1 MGLSDG
7 SGSALFGLYCF
18 QDTED
23 VVKHVS
29 VFCGC
34 RFCKAF
40 MFETFSLI
48 TDEVD
53 VLVFRCYCLVVDE

>member
-34 RFCKAF
+34 RFN
-40 MFETFSLI
+40 
-48 TDEVD
+48 
-53 VLVFRCYCLVVDE
+53 VFAHYE

>member
-18 QDTED
+18 QDTE
-23 VVKHVS
+23 VKHVS

-34 RFCKAF
+34 RFN
-40 MFETFSLI
+40 
-48 TDEVD
+48 
-53 VLVFRCYCLVVDE
+53 VFAHYE

>member
-48 TDEVD
+48 TNEVD
-53 VLVFRCYCLVVDE
+53 V